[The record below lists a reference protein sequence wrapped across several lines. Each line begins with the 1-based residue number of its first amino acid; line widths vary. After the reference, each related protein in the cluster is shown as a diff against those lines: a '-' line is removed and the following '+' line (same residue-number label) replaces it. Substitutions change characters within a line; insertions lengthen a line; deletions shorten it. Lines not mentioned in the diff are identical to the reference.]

1 MRVPLDKG
9 FWESDSPVG
18 QSLFGGTFGWPLLVA
33 RSGTVD
39 RNIATIAA
47 YTRRHGVAHAPH
59 GKTTMAPTLWRAQLD
74 AGAWGITVATAD
86 QARVCR
92 EFGVPRVLLA
102 NQLLDPAALRWA
114 AAETDA
120 GFDLYFQVD
129 SLEGVAAAAAT
140 RGTRPLQVLVEI
152 GYQGGRTGCRTESA
166 ALAVAGAVAA
176 SPRLTLAG
184 VTGYEGGLPDPA
196 AVAAFVDLLRTA
208 AVALAHLLP
217 PSVIVSAGGSV
228 WFDVVAER
236 LPGDWLPGHEVVPV
250 LRSGAYVTHDDG
262 YYREHTPFNRVP
274 GEGGLEAALELW
286 AQVISTPEPGL
297 AIVGMGK
304 RDAPFDEGLPVPL
317 AVRRAGGAAPPA
329 AGLTVTR
336 LMDQHAFLAVDGAA
350 LAPGDL
356 VRFGISHPCTAF
368 DKWRAIPLI
377 DDADV
382 VVDVMR
388 TYF

>member
-1 MRVPLDKG
+1 MPLDKG

-18 QSLFGGTFGWPLLVA
+18 QSLFGGGFGWPLLVA
-33 RSGTVD
+33 RAGAVD

-47 YTRRHGVAHAPH
+47 YAERHGLALAPH
-59 GKTTMAPTLWRAQLD
+59 GKTTMAPTLWRAQLA

-92 EFGVPRVLLA
+92 EFAVPRVLVA
-102 NQLLDPAALRWA
+102 NQILDPAALAWA

-176 SPRLTLAG
+176 SPRLALAG
-184 VTGYEGGLPDPA
+184 VTGYEGGLPDTA

-208 AVALAHLLP
+208 AVELAHLLP
-217 PSVIVSAGGSV
+217 PSVIVSAGGSA
-228 WFDVVAER
+228 WFDVVADR

-262 YYREHTPFNRVP
+262 YYREHTPFNRVR
-274 GEGGLEAALELW
+274 GEGGLDAALELW
-286 AQVISTPEPGL
+286 AQVISTPEPGM

-304 RDAPFDEGLPVPL
+304 RDAPFDEGLPVPH
-317 AVRRAGGAAPPA
+317 AVRRTDGALSPA

-336 LMDQHAFLAVDGAA
+336 LMDQHAFLAVDGTEV
-350 LAPGDL
+350 APGDL

-368 DKWRAIPLI
+368 DKWRAIPLV
-377 DDADV
+377 DDADL